1 MWGWLVWLDR
11 CVPLYLTQIPLVVDL
26 MVAESNNTSVAF
38 NDKYLS
44 VVIDDPDGFL
54 SPSWITTSVKFSA
67 DSNQTEEALDLLVRQ
82 FSISLR
88 QMISDAYR
96 AADST

>member
-1 MWGWLVWLDR
+1 MIH
-11 CVPLYLTQIPLVVDL
+11 TA
-26 MVAESNNTSVAF
+26 VADIIGPTVTA
-38 NDKYLS
+38 
-44 VVIDDPDGFL
+44 DDPDGFL